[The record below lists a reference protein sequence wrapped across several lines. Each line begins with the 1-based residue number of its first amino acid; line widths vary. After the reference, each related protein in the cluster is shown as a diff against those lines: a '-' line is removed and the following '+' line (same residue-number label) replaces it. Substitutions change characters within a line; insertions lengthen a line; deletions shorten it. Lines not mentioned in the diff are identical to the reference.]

1 MLFVSLS
8 ICVAYLK
15 GCVLQ
20 HLQWEHL
27 NQAPDFPFKSRLSF
41 FPNPIFL
48 LNSSRTTQNMA
59 RLTGGTCSSA
69 SLPSG
74 AHMSVLSG
82 HLQMGPICQEH
93 NSRCSHRPAW
103 GRCTAVVPRARAA
116 RWSFGIQDGSQRG
129 PGSPGHRHFYVSC
142 LPLSMALTARNR
154 PPAWVAMPSY
164 SSCSSD
170 MSDSGSNVSATTSYA
185 SAVFSA
191 FLCLLASEHAR
202 PPHRRQGRARPPQA
216 LGSVRQSWQF
226 GRRGGECL
234 S

>member
-1 MLFVSLS
+1 MLFVSLG

-129 PGSPGHRHFYVSC
+129 PGSPGHRHLLRQ
-142 LPLSMALTARNR
+142 LPPPLHGVDGEEPAPRLGGHAVVLIMLLRHVRQRVQRVGNHVVRLRRLQRVLVLVGLRAREA
-154 PPAWVAMPSY
+154 PAPASRT
-164 SSCSSD
+164 CA
-170 MSDSGSNVSATTSYA
+170 SATGA
-185 SAVFSA
+185 RFGSAVMA
-191 FLCLLASEHAR
+191 IWEAR
-202 PPHRRQGRARPPQA
+202 R
-216 LGSVRQSWQF
+216 
-226 GRRGGECL
+226 
-234 S
+234 